1 MLNLTRVWLSFVSQA
16 QKRFIEMPPRKQTP
30 RSYKAKFFSSRRPGK
45 TFIPSLKK
53 SPREREEEKGIV
65 TKRGSILEILP
76 AKNYRVLM
84 EDGTKILAHI
94 SGRMR
99 HNLIRVFPGNEV
111 KVEFSK
117 HDMTKGRIVYR
128 F

>member
-1 MLNLTRVWLSFVSQA
+1 MA
-16 QKRFIEMPPRKQTP
+16 PPQSTSRRYRGK
-30 RSYKAKFFSSRRPGK
+30 SFSSRPRKPLVPTIKK
-45 TFIPSLKK
+45 TA
-53 SPREREEEKGIV
+53 REREEEKGII
-65 TKRGSILEILP
+65 TKRGRISEILP
-76 AKNYRVLM
+76 AKIYRVLM
-84 EDGTKILAHI
+84 EDGTKVLAHI

-111 KVEFSK
+111 KIEFSK

>member
-1 MLNLTRVWLSFVSQA
+1 MT
-16 QKRFIEMPPRKQTP
+16 PPQSTSRRYQG
-30 RSYKAKFFSSRRPGK
+30 RSFSSRPRRPFVPTVKK
-45 TFIPSLKK
+45 TA
-53 SPREREEEKGIV
+53 REREEEKGLV
-65 TKRGSILEILP
+65 TKRGTISEVLP
-76 AKNYRVLM
+76 AKIYRVLM
-84 EDGTKILAHI
+84 EDGTLVLAHI

-111 KVEFSK
+111 RLEFSK